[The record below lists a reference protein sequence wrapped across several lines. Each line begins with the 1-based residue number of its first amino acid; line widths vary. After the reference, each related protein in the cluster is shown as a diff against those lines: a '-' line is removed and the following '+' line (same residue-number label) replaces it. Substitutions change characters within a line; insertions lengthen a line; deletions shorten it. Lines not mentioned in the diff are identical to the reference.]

1 MCGIAGFLERGG
13 LRADAGD
20 IVAKMARTL
29 VHRGPDDS
37 GVWTDQA
44 AGIAFGHQRLAI
56 LDLSAAGAQ
65 PMLSPSGRYVATYN
79 GEIYNFP
86 ELRAV
91 LSEEEGINWRG
102 SSDTEVLLAAIDH
115 WGVKDALP
123 RLNGM
128 FALALWDR
136 EARVLTLAR
145 DRMGEKPLYY
155 GRVKGAFLFGSEL
168 KAFRSYP
175 GFDASLDQS
184 ALSSMFRYDYI
195 PAPRTIWQEF
205 SKLPAGHYVEVMENG
220 AVVGPPTSYWSLK
233 DCATFGIAHRFED
246 REQMV
251 EDLDQLLRDSVKM
264 RMLADVP
271 VGAFLSGGIDSSVI
285 VALMQAQST
294 RPVKSFTIG
303 FEEDAFDEAPR
314 AREVARDLG
323 TDHTE
328 LYVTSSDALSLI
340 PSLAHWWDEPF
351 GDSSQIPTLLVSRLT
366 RRSVKVALSGDG
378 GDEFFGGY
386 SRFRSMN
393 RVWNGLRRVAPGL
406 RGAGANVLENAAGKS
421 LIRGRVGRAS
431 RVLGAQHFEDLYRWR
446 VSRID
451 EPERLFLN
459 PSPSSDRAF
468 GPVPFLAEPA
478 EKMMFADTTHYLPE
492 DILTKVDRAS
502 MAVSLEVRAP
512 FLDHRIAEFSW
523 RLPVSERVTT
533 TDGKRIL
540 RAVGSR
546 YLPPRTLDRPK
557 MGFCV
562 PVKAW
567 LGGPLRHWAEDLLSE
582 QRLTRQ
588 GLLNASAVRKLWN
601 GFVQG
606 KRHHDRIIWNLL
618 MFELW
623 TEQNSIS

>member
-1 MCGIAGFLERGG
+1 MCGIAGFLEQSG

-20 IVAKMARTL
+20 IVARMAHTL
-29 VHRGPDDS
+29 VHRGPDHS
-37 GVWTDQA
+37 GIWVDQG
-44 AGIAFGHQRLAI
+44 AGVAFGHQRLAI
-56 LDLSAAGAQ
+56 LDLSAAGDQ
-65 PMLSPSGRYVATYN
+65 PMQSPSGRYVATYN
-79 GEIYNFP
+79 GEIYNFQD
-86 ELRAV
+86 LRAD
-91 LSEEEGINWRG
+91 LTEEAGINWRS
-102 SSDTEVLLAAIDH
+102 SSDTEVLLAAIDQ

-155 GRVKGAFLFGSEL
+155 GRSEGAFLFGSEL
-168 KAFRSYP
+168 KAFRSFP
-175 GFDASLDQS
+175 GFAPSLDQS

-195 PAPRTIWQEF
+195 PAPRTIWREI
-205 SKLPAGHYVEVMENG
+205 SKLPAGHYVDIMENG
-220 AVVGPPTSYWSLK
+220 AVIGAPTPYWSLK
-233 DCATFGIAHRFED
+233 ECATFGTAHRFED

-251 EDLDQLLRDSVKM
+251 EDLDLLLRDSVKM

-285 VALMQAQST
+285 VALMQAQSS
-294 RPVKSFTIG
+294 RPIKSFTIG

-314 AREVARDLG
+314 AREVASTLG

-328 LYVTSSDALSLI
+328 LYVTSKDALDLI

-351 GDSSQIPTLLVSRLT
+351 GDSSQIPTLLVSKLT

-378 GDEFFGGY
+378 GDELFGGY
-386 SRFRSMN
+386 SRFRAMN
-393 RVWNGLRRVAPGL
+393 RAWDWLNRIAPGL
-406 RGAGANVLENAAGKS
+406 RSAAANVLGSAAGSS
-421 LIRGRVGRAS
+421 LVNGRIGRAS
-431 RVLGAQHFEDLYRWR
+431 RMLGAQHFEDLYRWR

-451 EPERLFLN
+451 EPERLFRDP
-459 PSPSSDRAF
+459 PSSSDRSF

-478 EKMMFADTTHYLPE
+478 EKMMFADAAEYLPE

-512 FLDHRIAEFSW
+512 FLDHRVAEFSW

-533 TDGKRIL
+533 AEGKRLL

-546 YLPPRTLDRPK
+546 YLPRQALDRPK

-562 PVKAW
+562 PVKEW
-567 LGGPLRHWAEDLLSE
+567 LGGPLRPWAEDLLSE
-582 QRLTRQ
+582 RRLTRQ
-588 GLLNASAVRKLWN
+588 GILDPSAVKKLWDA
-601 GFVQG
+601 FLKG

-623 TEQNSIS
+623 SEQNSIS